1 MKKYIYFSILTV
13 LFLSCKSSKAINNQD
28 IDLNCEKMVVEIVRS
43 SSLDWKRFPDAFTR
57 IDRVENDSIFI
68 KVFFDMDISDEPN
81 TKQVV
86 ENTIAWLLL
95 DLSEKR
101 LYNITYD
108 LENPKEERFNKK
120 LIDSFKNNC
129 DTSAYK
135 DQSAKED
142 YFEGLELP
150 FSISEP
156 RKSISGTPKSR
167 SELPF
172 STSEPRK
179 SISGTPKSRSEPRKS
194 KSEPRKQKLKMNFD
208 IIQSSFFYANI

>member
-13 LFLSCKSSKAINNQD
+13 LFLSCKRTKATNNQD
-28 IDLNCEKMVVEIVRS
+28 IDLNCEEMVVEIVRS
-43 SSLDWKRFPDAFTR
+43 SSLDWKRFPNAFTR

-95 DLSEKR
+95 DLSEKK

-120 LIDSFKNNC
+120 LIDSFKNSC

-135 DQSAKED
+135 D
-142 YFEGLELP
+142 
-150 FSISEP
+150 
-156 RKSISGTPKSR
+156 
-167 SELPF
+167 
-172 STSEPRK
+172 
-179 SISGTPKSRSEPRKS
+179 
-194 KSEPRKQKLKMNFD
+194 
-208 IIQSSFFYANI
+208 

>member
-13 LFLSCKSSKAINNQD
+13 LFLSCKSTKATNNQD

-43 SSLDWKRFPDAFTR
+43 SSLDWKRFPDASTR

-95 DLSEKR
+95 DLSEKK

-120 LIDSFKNNC
+120 LIDSFKNSC

-135 DQSAKED
+135 D
-142 YFEGLELP
+142 
-150 FSISEP
+150 
-156 RKSISGTPKSR
+156 
-167 SELPF
+167 
-172 STSEPRK
+172 
-179 SISGTPKSRSEPRKS
+179 
-194 KSEPRKQKLKMNFD
+194 
-208 IIQSSFFYANI
+208 

>member
-13 LFLSCKSSKAINNQD
+13 LFLSCKSTKATNNQD

-43 SSLDWKRFPDAFTR
+43 SSLDWKRFPDASTR

-86 ENTIAWLLL
+86 ENTITWLLL
-95 DLSEKR
+95 DLNEKK

-120 LIDSFKNNC
+120 LIDSFKNSC

-135 DQSAKED
+135 D
-142 YFEGLELP
+142 
-150 FSISEP
+150 
-156 RKSISGTPKSR
+156 
-167 SELPF
+167 
-172 STSEPRK
+172 
-179 SISGTPKSRSEPRKS
+179 
-194 KSEPRKQKLKMNFD
+194 
-208 IIQSSFFYANI
+208 

>member
-1 MKKYIYFSILTV
+1 MTV
-13 LFLSCKSSKAINNQD
+13 LFLSCKSTKATNNQD

-95 DLSEKR
+95 DLSEKK

-120 LIDSFKNNC
+120 LIDSFKNSC

-135 DQSAKED
+135 D
-142 YFEGLELP
+142 
-150 FSISEP
+150 
-156 RKSISGTPKSR
+156 
-167 SELPF
+167 
-172 STSEPRK
+172 
-179 SISGTPKSRSEPRKS
+179 
-194 KSEPRKQKLKMNFD
+194 
-208 IIQSSFFYANI
+208 

>member
-13 LFLSCKSSKAINNQD
+13 LFLSCKSTKATNNQD
-28 IDLNCEKMVVEIVRS
+28 IDLNCEEMVVEIVRS
-43 SSLDWKRFPDAFTR
+43 SSLDWKRFPNAFTR

-68 KVFFDMDISDEPN
+68 KVFFDLDISDEPN

-95 DLSEKR
+95 DLSEKK

-120 LIDSFKNNC
+120 LIDSFKNSC

-135 DQSAKED
+135 D
-142 YFEGLELP
+142 
-150 FSISEP
+150 
-156 RKSISGTPKSR
+156 
-167 SELPF
+167 
-172 STSEPRK
+172 
-179 SISGTPKSRSEPRKS
+179 
-194 KSEPRKQKLKMNFD
+194 
-208 IIQSSFFYANI
+208 

>member
-43 SSLDWKRFPDAFTR
+43 SSLDWKRFPNAFTR

-95 DLSEKR
+95 DLSEKK

-108 LENPKEERFNKK
+108 LENPKEERFNEK
-120 LIDSFKNNC
+120 LIDSFKNSC

-135 DQSAKED
+135 D
-142 YFEGLELP
+142 
-150 FSISEP
+150 
-156 RKSISGTPKSR
+156 
-167 SELPF
+167 
-172 STSEPRK
+172 
-179 SISGTPKSRSEPRKS
+179 
-194 KSEPRKQKLKMNFD
+194 
-208 IIQSSFFYANI
+208 

>member
-1 MKKYIYFSILTV
+1 MKKNIYFSILIV
-13 LFLSCKSSKAINNQD
+13 LFLSCKSTKVVDKQD
-28 IDLNCEKMVVEIVRS
+28 IDPNCEEMVVEIVRS
-43 SSLDWKRFPDAFTR
+43 SSLDWKRFPNAFTR

-95 DLSEKR
+95 DLSEKK

-108 LENPKEERFNKK
+108 LENPKEERFNEK

-135 DQSAKED
+135 D
-142 YFEGLELP
+142 
-150 FSISEP
+150 
-156 RKSISGTPKSR
+156 
-167 SELPF
+167 
-172 STSEPRK
+172 
-179 SISGTPKSRSEPRKS
+179 
-194 KSEPRKQKLKMNFD
+194 
-208 IIQSSFFYANI
+208 